1 MVYCLSGALLNHL
14 RCYWSSREMSP
25 TQVSLYSF
33 HLAVSVTVIFTS
45 TFFDFL
51 HVCVGICVTVSMLNY
66 PVSARPNH
74 WRQKAIYWVSW
85 ARDQRFHLDSPGQ
98 PVSWIVCFLYVVNG
112 CVLRNRRISGKL
124 SSINGS
130 TERDSKSLNREG
142 HQKHRMNFL
151 ADLLKADK
159 VCECVTASSV
169 SVHLRGVHVYAVRI
183 KVSCVLSGNNA
194 MKKWLYSYEISWL
207 CVNGSVLLLQCNS
220 PFT

>member
-1 MVYCLSGALLNHL
+1 M
-14 RCYWSSREMSP
+14 
-25 TQVSLYSF
+25 T
-33 HLAVSVTVIFTS
+33 VTFTS
-45 TFFDFL
+45 TYFDFL
-51 HVCVGICVTVSMLNY
+51 HVCARVRVIVSMLNY

-98 PVSWIVCFLYVVNG
+98 PVSWLVCFLYLVNG

-169 SVHLRGVHVYAVRI
+169 SVHLRGVYVYAVCI
-183 KVSCVLSGNNA
+183 KVSCVLSCNNA
-194 MKKWLYSYEISWL
+194 MKKCLYFYEISWL
-207 CVNGSVLLLQCNS
+207 CVNGSVLFLQCNS
-220 PFT
+220 PFA

>member
-1 MVYCLSGALLNHL
+1 M
-14 RCYWSSREMSP
+14 
-25 TQVSLYSF
+25 
-33 HLAVSVTVIFTS
+33 
-45 TFFDFL
+45 
-51 HVCVGICVTVSMLNY
+51 
-66 PVSARPNH
+66 
-74 WRQKAIYWVSW
+74 
-85 ARDQRFHLDSPGQ
+85 
-98 PVSWIVCFLYVVNG
+98 VNG
-112 CVLRNRRISGKL
+112 GVLRNRRVSGKL

-194 MKKWLYSYEISWL
+194 MKK
-207 CVNGSVLLLQCNS
+207 
-220 PFT
+220 